1 MGGGVW
7 CRWAGVVARERVA
20 ALELGPA
27 GMAPSEM
34 TGWCCLPGEAEVDL
48 AFDVGPFFGLSQ
60 PSHQFFEGR
69 CVLGGE
75 LKPGQEVEGFSEVTA
90 AVQPPRDRGE
100 VFKPGGDVTVG
111 GSGAQDHSLCGR
123 TVVSG
128 MGDDAWHA

>member
-100 VFKPGGDVTVG
+100 VFKPGGDV
-111 GSGAQDHSLCGR
+111 
-123 TVVSG
+123 
-128 MGDDAWHA
+128 M